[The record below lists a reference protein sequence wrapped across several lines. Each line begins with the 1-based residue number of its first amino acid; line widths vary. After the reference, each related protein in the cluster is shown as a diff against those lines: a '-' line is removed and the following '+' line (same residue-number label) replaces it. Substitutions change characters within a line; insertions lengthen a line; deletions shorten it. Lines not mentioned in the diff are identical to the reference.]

1 MRFKKGIILA
11 AGKGTRLSPSTT
23 VVSKP
28 MLPVYDK
35 PMIYYALANLM
46 LAGVKEV
53 LFISTKTDVKIF
65 KKLLGN
71 GKSLGMKFSFTYQK
85 KPIGIPDA
93 ISIGKNFISKKS
105 FILALA
111 DNLFIGK
118 SFNNTLKK
126 VQSTNKCAAVLAVKT
141 KYPSKSA
148 VIHFNNKK
156 EILSIIEKPKK
167 PKSKCTIPG
176 LYFYDEKSIDCAKK
190 LVPSKRGE
198 LEIVDVHKF
207 YLSKNELEVFELSSD
222 IKWFDTGDSNE
233 MLEAANYVA
242 KYQKKNKEIVGS
254 VELIAFQNKWIN
266 KKNFQSLIQKLPN
279 SEYKVN
285 LESYL

>member
-28 MLPVYDK
+28 MLPVFDK

-65 KKLLGN
+65 KKLLGS
-71 GKSLGMKFSFTYQK
+71 GKNLGMKFSFTYQK

-105 FILALA
+105 FILVLA

-126 VQSTNKCAAVLAVKT
+126 VQ
-141 KYPSKSA
+141 
-148 VIHFNNKK
+148 
-156 EILSIIEKPKK
+156 
-167 PKSKCTIPG
+167 
-176 LYFYDEKSIDCAKK
+176 
-190 LVPSKRGE
+190 
-198 LEIVDVHKF
+198 
-207 YLSKNELEVFELSSD
+207 
-222 IKWFDTGDSNE
+222 
-233 MLEAANYVA
+233 
-242 KYQKKNKEIVGS
+242 
-254 VELIAFQNKWIN
+254 
-266 KKNFQSLIQKLPN
+266 
-279 SEYKVN
+279 
-285 LESYL
+285 